1 MMRHMDDFLQIG
13 PRAELEA
20 IQKTMK
26 DQMLLRDIVFLDA
39 PGDTVQFLGWQ
50 ISRTAQGFDVAV
62 NEQLARD
69 IVADAGVEQSTRATH
84 VPGMKDRVTDETPC
98 TPTEHRYYRTQVG
111 RLLYYGALR
120 ADMQFSIKE
129 LAKYVQAPTQSSM
142 IALKRCI
149 RYLRSTMHL
158 VLRLQPRGRL
168 RVTTYADSDWAGAD
182 DRRSTSGGVVQ
193 LAGAC
198 VLTYSRTQA
207 SRALSSCE
215 AELYALGSAASE
227 SLQLIALLTEQG
239 WCADPPLIY
248 CDSSSALQLTGRRGQ
263 GRLKHVEVRLLAI
276 QDWRQAGRLHTAKI
290 DTSENISDVLTKHV
304 VRATLEALRPWL
316 GICEP

>member
-1 MMRHMDDFLQIG
+1 
-13 PRAELEA
+13 
-20 IQKTMK
+20 
-26 DQMLLRDIVFLDA
+26 
-39 PGDTVQFLGWQ
+39 
-50 ISRTAQGFDVAV
+50 
-62 NEQLARD
+62 
-69 IVADAGVEQSTRATH
+69 
-84 VPGMKDRVTDETPC
+84 
-98 TPTEHRYYRTQVG
+98 
-111 RLLYYGALR
+111 
-120 ADMQFSIKE
+120 MQFSIKE

-158 VLRLQPRGRL
+158 VLHLQPRGRL

-276 QDWRQAGRLHTAKI
+276 QDWRQAGRLTTAKI
-290 DTSENISDVLTKHV
+290 DTSKNISDVLTKHV
-304 VRATLEALRPWL
+304 VRATLEALRPLL
-316 GICEP
+316 GIGEP